1 MRTIATCPIC
11 IEVQAKSGAKP
22 AFNLLS
28 GELDDC
34 GYIHVNC
41 DQGHYGVVI
50 YDARRYE
57 VLIESAAKAYVD
69 GYTNEVIAVM
79 STALERTYEFYIRVS
94 CRAKGIAS
102 GAFESAWKGI
112 SSQSERQFGAF
123 QFLYLIDHGQSF
135 KLDKTIT
142 EARNSVVHK
151 GRVARESEALSF
163 AENVFNHVRVIENSI
178 KSKFS
183 QYADEEST
191 HEVATQKALVRQ
203 GVASI
208 TLKKDTVRVDATRN
222 EVVEIA
228 ACFLDMAGAI
238 VQSRSHGFPT

>member
-1 MRTIATCPIC
+1 MRTIATCPVC
-11 IEVQAKSGAKP
+11 IEAQAKSGAKP
-22 AFNLLS
+22 AFKPLS

-41 DQGHYGVVI
+41 DQGHYGIAI

-69 GYTNEVIAVM
+69 GYTNEVVAVM
-79 STALERTYEFYIRVS
+79 SAALERTYEFYIRVS
-94 CRAKGIAS
+94 CRAKGIS
-102 GAFESAWKGI
+102 SDAFESAWKGI

-123 QFLYLIDHGQSF
+123 QFLYLIDHGESF

-142 EARNSVVHK
+142 ETRNSIVHK
-151 GRVARESEALSF
+151 GRIAREGEALSF
-163 AENVFNHVRVIENSI
+163 AENVFKHVRVIENSI

-191 HEVATQKALVRQ
+191 HELETQKALVPQ

-208 TLKKDTVRVDATRN
+208 TLKKHTVRVDTTKN
-222 EVVEIA
+222 EVVGIA
-228 ACFLDMAGAI
+228 DCFLDMAGAI
-238 VQSRSHGFPT
+238 LQSRSRGFPT